1 MENKNLEN
9 FKWKMACMQ
18 RQFSYNQQGYSLI
31 KSMALR
37 YALLAVNKNVKSIKD
52 FSDNVYAYFESLR
65 EDVYKN
71 LDEISKSLGN
81 QFKDVVLDCIVSFS
95 TYNEKDSGFE
105 QALYM
110 MEELSLEGL
119 KEFIIHGVD
128 NFGYRENCGTPAT
141 LCDLVKGLFNI
152 EDKSSI
158 MDLGCGN
165 GDFLV
170 NCAKDNRNNIYY
182 GYEIN
187 YNSKLLSNI
196 RLTLLGVNNIVYEG
210 DVLKQDNIRKADFIF
225 SHPPFGLR
233 VGRIFE
239 ENRET
244 EHLYGSKYRPSQTSE
259 WLFINRI
266 ISGLNEEGR
275 GVVVVPEGALINLL
289 DIEQRKFL
297 VDNNY
302 IEAVI
307 KLPVNLFPYTSIS
320 TSLIV
325 LRKNKNSKMC
335 KFIDAS
341 ELCDKN
347 GRVVTL
353 RVDDILKLYNSNET
367 TEVSIEEI
375 VKNEFVLTVNKY
387 RSLEDIKIEN
397 PVKLESLVE
406 DVFRGVQI
414 QADVLHK
421 YTTNEDS
428 DGVYK
433 IVASGDIVD
442 SSFDV
447 DKLEKFESQKNY
459 DRYLLKN
466 NDVLISCKSTKVK
479 TAIVDIKEGEKVI
492 PSGSI
497 IVVRCDTAKL
507 KPVYLKMFLDSDI
520 GTKLLASIQTGTI
533 IISINPKALM
543 GLTIACVD
551 LEKQEELSTKY
562 LGTLDMI
569 RLEKMKIEKLEQKL
583 KSIYND
589 FMEG

>member
-1 MENKNLEN
+1 MKNRNLESL
-9 FKWKMACMQ
+9 KWKMACMQ

-31 KSMALR
+31 KSMVLR
-37 YALLAVNKNVKSIKD
+37 YALLALNKEVGSIKD
-52 FSDNVYAYFESLR
+52 FSDNVLTYFESLR
-65 EDVYKN
+65 EVIYEN
-71 LDEISKSLGN
+71 LNEISEVLGN
-81 QFKDVVLDCIVSFS
+81 QFKDIVLDCIVSFS

-110 MEELSLEGL
+110 MEELSLDEL
-119 KEFIIHGVD
+119 RDFIIYGVD
-128 NFGYRENCGTPAT
+128 NFGYKENCGTPVT
-141 LCDLVKGLFNI
+141 LCNLVKGLFNLK
-152 EDKSSI
+152 DNSSVV
-158 MDLGCGN
+158 DLGCGN

-170 NCAKDNRNNIYY
+170 NCAKENPNNIYH

-187 YNSKLLSNI
+187 YDSKLLSNI
-196 RLTLLGVNNIVYEG
+196 RLTLLGVNNIIYEG
-210 DVLKQDNIRKADFIF
+210 DVLKQGDINKADFIF
-225 SHPPFGLR
+225 SHPPFGLKIGR
-233 VGRIFE
+233 VFQSNGE
-239 ENRET
+239 LEY
-244 EHLYGSKYRPSQTSE
+244 LYGSKFKPSQTTE

-266 ISGLNEEGR
+266 ITGLNKEGM
-275 GVVVVPEGALINLL
+275 GIVIVPEGALINLL

-307 KLPVNLFPYTSIS
+307 KLPANLFPYTAIS

-325 LRKNKNSKMC
+325 LRKNNTSKKC

-341 ELCDKN
+341 ELCDIN
-347 GRVVTL
+347 GRVVLL
-353 RVDDILKLYNSNET
+353 RVDNILKLYNSNET
-367 TEVSIEEI
+367 TEISIEEI
-375 VKNEFVLTVNKY
+375 IKNEYVLTVNKY
-387 RSLEDIKIEN
+387 KGLEDIKIEN
-397 PVKLESLVE
+397 PVNLGNLVE
-406 DVFRGVQI
+406 DIFRGVQI

-447 DKLEKFESQKNY
+447 EKLEKFKSQKNY
-459 DRYLLKN
+459 DRYLLRN
-466 NDVLISCKSTKVK
+466 NDILISCKSTKVK
-479 TAIVDIKEGEKVI
+479 TSIVDIKEGEKVI

-497 IVVRCDTAKL
+497 IVVRCDTSKL
-507 KPVYLKMFLDSDI
+507 KPAYLKMFLDSDI

-543 GLTIACVD
+543 GLTIACIN

-569 RLEKMKIEKLEQKL
+569 RLEKMKIEKLKQKL
-583 KSIYND
+583 KSIYDD